1 MNAGTKA
8 KVALAV
14 MSLAVVFNAASAG
27 AASARYMIL
36 INEKNMGAYSMG
48 DAERVVTEYL
58 LSRGAEVIDSELV
71 KTNINRDKALQ
82 AMSSGPQAAAALGL
96 QFGADVIIVG
106 KAIAKGSADRVQ
118 DTSFRSYTANV
129 SLKAI
134 RTDTAEILNSD
145 MAQAAKIHV
154 DDNIGGSQAIQT
166 ATSALVA
173 KFMPQVFSKTG
184 ATTAANN
191 VPKKVQLVMGDV
203 TQLWQVAALKK
214 LMREKISG
222 VTDVVQRSFVS
233 GVATFDVHLKGDSQR
248 LAEAL
253 TLADPGYFRIKVV
266 GVTQNKLDARLVE
279 TQP

>member
-1 MNAGTKA
+1 MNAGSKA
-8 KVALAV
+8 IMALAAL
-14 MSLAVVFNAASAG
+14 SLVIVFNAAVAG
-27 AASARYMIL
+27 AASVRYMIL

-58 LSRGAEVIDSELV
+58 LSKGAEVIDSELV

-145 MAQAAKIHV
+145 MAQSAKIHV
-154 DDNIGGSQAIQT
+154 DDNIGGSQAIQA
-166 ATSALVA
+166 ATSQLMA
-173 KFMPQVFSKTG
+173 KFMPLVMSKTG
-184 ATTAANN
+184 VASANN

-222 VTDVVQRSFVS
+222 VTDVVQRSFVA

-266 GVTQNKLDARLVE
+266 GVTANKLDAKLVE

>member
-1 MNAGTKA
+1 MNAGPKA
-8 KVALAV
+8 KIALAAL
-14 MSLAVVFNAASAG
+14 SLAILFNAAVAG
-27 AASARYMIL
+27 AASVRYMIL

-58 LSRGAEVIDSELV
+58 LSKGAEVIDSELV

-145 MAQAAKIHV
+145 MAQSAKIHV
-154 DDNIGGSQAIQT
+154 DDNIGGSQAIQA
-166 ATSALVA
+166 ATSQLMP
-173 KFMPQVFSKTG
+173 KFMPPVMSKTG
-184 ATTAANN
+184 VASANN
-191 VPKKVQLVMGDV
+191 VPRKVQLVMGDV

-222 VTDVVQRSFVS
+222 VTDVVQRSFVA

-266 GVTQNKLDARLVE
+266 GVTANKLDAKLVE